1 MTNLRDNTDVIYPS
15 EYCYFVC
22 LLIFEQPFCFFSSS
36 FFHVCQTI
44 AETNLATMCSMDFLQ
59 NLIIIS
65 SASLIRLEQA
75 GTLDSRLQSTQTPQA
90 IDKRALK
97 KLMTYCMLCETHIVE
112 SGFCK
117 QPVMYSSHQTAR
129 HFGARRGGRHH

>member
-22 LLIFEQPFCFFSSS
+22 LLIFEQPFCFFSF